1 MLGVCPICQV
11 EEIVDRLIV
20 IRLTRISYLDMLLAV
35 VTQYMM
41 FFDCIKS
48 RRSVSTS
55 NIFLSYRLI
64 IKYCDEY
71 FISLSTDV
79 VVT

>member
-1 MLGVCPICQV
+1 MRN
-11 EEIVDRLIV
+11 ETRLIV

-35 VTQYMM
+35 VTQYTM
-41 FFDCIKS
+41 FFDCIES

-64 IKYCDEY
+64 IKY
-71 FISLSTDV
+71 
-79 VVT
+79 